1 MEKIIIWILLGF
13 SLGFAETHLLLNPSL
28 ENDCLQ
34 CHQNQQIPSNLI
46 YKRYLMQYSTEKAIE
61 KAMFNY
67 LTHPLISNS
76 IMPPQFFLKFPM
88 KEKSMVA
95 DEVLKVNIKAYI
107 KHFDVKQYLR
117 IQK

>member
-1 MEKIIIWILLGF
+1 MEKIIIWLLLGF
-13 SLGFAETHLLLNPSL
+13 SLGFAETRPLLNPSL

-34 CHQNQQIPSNLI
+34 CHQNQQIPSTLI
-46 YKRYLMQYSTEKAIE
+46 YKRYLLQYSTEKAIE
-61 KAMFNY
+61 KAMFSY
-67 LTHPLISNS
+67 LKHPINAHS

-88 KEKSMVA
+88 KEKSMVT
-95 DEVLKVNIKAYI
+95 DEILKINIKAYI